1 MILIYMEGKFIDL
14 SDLILD
20 GLHWPPLEQIL
31 KCPLL
36 TYAGRRVGLVLVTRS
51 HSVIVCVPGA
61 VIVAPGVALAPAAP
75 GAALAVVT
83 LEATNSLALVLPPF
97 K

>member
-1 MILIYMEGKFIDL
+1 MCCTDTWTHRH
-14 SDLILD
+14 
-20 GLHWPPLEQIL
+20 LHLLGQNRTEQIL

-51 HSVIVCVPGA
+51 RSVIVCVPGA